1 MTRLN
6 TVLDCTYT
14 MRMRSLVLA
23 VLIAVSADPLSALD
37 PSVQRRDRIG
47 VISNRE
53 VHQVVSG
60 YLTNELRRLGFDA
73 FRTSETID
81 DLAERNESEADYYVE
96 LVAGRTDNQ
105 TWGGVGIGG
114 DGAGVGID
122 VGTTFASAR
131 IQLYDGRTLELIDT
145 LDVRKKTTAV
155 GPSAIGIGGRHVG
168 LWIAV
173 PFVQY
178 MRERSAIRAVARE
191 AAHQIAEAR

>member
-1 MTRLN
+1 
-6 TVLDCTYT
+6 
-14 MRMRSLVLA
+14 MRSLALA
-23 VLIAVSADPLSALD
+23 VLVAVFAVPLSAFD
-37 PSVQRRDRIG
+37 TNAQRGDRIG
-47 VISNRE
+47 VITNRE
-53 VHQVVSG
+53 VNEVVCG
-60 YLTNELRRLGFDA
+60 YLTTELRRLGFEA

-96 LVAGRTDNQ
+96 LVAGGTDNYS
-105 TWGGVGIGG
+105 WGGVDIGG

-145 LDVRKKTTAV
+145 FEVRKKTTAV

-173 PFVQY
+173 PFVRY

-191 AAHQIAEAR
+191 AAQQIAEAQAR